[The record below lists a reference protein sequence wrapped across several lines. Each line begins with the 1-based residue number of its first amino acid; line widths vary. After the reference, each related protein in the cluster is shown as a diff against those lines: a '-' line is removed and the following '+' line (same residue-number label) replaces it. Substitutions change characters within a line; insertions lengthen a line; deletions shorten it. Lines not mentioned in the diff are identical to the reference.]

1 MITSTGNARVKQLV
15 TWQKKRKARDE
26 EGVYIVEGIRM
37 YREAPR
43 AQVREVYVSEQFY
56 SRYGE
61 ELGLSAWGRQMEIL
75 SDHVFSHVSDTKTPQ
90 GILLV
95 MEQRSCE
102 ICEMLDLDA
111 QGRKPLLM
119 VLDNLQDPGNLG
131 TILRAGE
138 AAGITGVIMDSQ
150 TADIYNPKVIRSTM
164 GSVLRVPFVYAP
176 DLKEACEQM
185 KKAEISLYAA
195 HLKGMHNYDQEDYTK
210 DTGFLIGNE
219 AKGLT
224 DEMAAVADTYIKIPM
239 AGQVESLNAAVA
251 SSVLMFEAARQRRNS

>member
-1 MITSTGNARVKQLV
+1 MQLN
-15 TWQKKRKARDE
+15 QKAKARRE
-26 EGVYIVEGIRM
+26 QGLFVAEGRKM
-37 YREAPR
+37 FLEAPESWVS
-43 AQVREVYVSEQFY
+43 QVFVSETVSQD
-56 SRYGE
+56 GE
-61 ELGLSAWGRQMEIL
+61 LMSQAEKYPCEIVKDSVFRQMC
-75 SDHVFSHVSDTKTPQ
+75 DTKTPQ
-90 GILLV
+90 GILTVLKLPSWSEEEVLAGKNPLV
-95 MEQRSCE
+95 M
-102 ICEMLDLDA
+102 
-111 QGRKPLLM
+111 
-119 VLDNLQDPGNLG
+119 VLEDLQDPGNAG
-131 TILRAGE
+131 TILRTGEGAGVS
-138 AAGITGVIMDSQ
+138 GVFLTKTCVDIT
-150 TADIYNPKVIRSTM
+150 NPKVIRSTM

-185 KKAEISLYAA
+185 KKAGISLYAA